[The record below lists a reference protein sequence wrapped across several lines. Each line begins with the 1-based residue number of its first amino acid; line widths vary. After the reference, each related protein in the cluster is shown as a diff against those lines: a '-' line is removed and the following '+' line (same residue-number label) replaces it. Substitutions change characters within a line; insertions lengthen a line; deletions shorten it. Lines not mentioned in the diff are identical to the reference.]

1 METLSQELQTFSE
14 VKATYSPKVR
24 PSERPRI
31 ASSYD
36 AYNIL
41 KFMYADNMEYC
52 ESFVIMLLNRANK
65 VIGCNVVSI
74 GGLSQILVDV
84 KKIFQVALVANAS
97 SIILS
102 HNHPSGNTQPS
113 EEDIRLTEKIKQG
126 AKLLDLNIIDHII
139 LCAENKYYS
148 FADEGK
154 L

>member
-1 METLSQELQTFSE
+1 
-14 VKATYSPKVR
+14 
-24 PSERPRI
+24 
-31 ASSYD
+31 
-36 AYNIL
+36 
-41 KFMYADNMEYC
+41 
-52 ESFVIMLLNRANK
+52 LNRANK